1 MAIIFE
7 NETCG
12 RCAGT
17 GKFSY
22 NQIDGNRCY
31 GCQGSGVKLTKR
43 GAAAKAFFIESQQT
57 PVADLKPG
65 MFVWDDMLGKA
76 AKFLP
81 LLAIEQSG
89 SYQPI
94 KDGRCYYVS
103 LKTSRCINLVF
114 PDSKVRAVRDEE
126 HRQQLI
132 QAALAF
138 QSTLT
143 KTGKPRK

>member
-1 MAIIFE
+1 MAMIFE

-22 NQIDGNRCY
+22 NQIDGDRCY
-31 GCQGSGVKLTKR
+31 GCQGAGVRLTKR
-43 GAAAKAFFIESQQT
+43 GAAAKAFYVESQQT
-57 PVADLKPG
+57 PVAELKPG
-65 MFVWDDMLGKA
+65 MFVWDDTFGKA

-89 SYQPI
+89 SYQQRAE
-94 KDGRCYYVS
+94 GRCHYVNV
-103 LKTSRCINLVF
+103 KTSRCGYLVF

>member
-1 MAIIFE
+1 MATIFE
-7 NETCG
+7 NETCS
-12 RCAGT
+12 RCGGT

-22 NQIDGNRCY
+22 NQIHGSRCY

-43 GAAAKAFFIESQQT
+43 GAAARAFFIESQQT
-57 PVADLKPG
+57 PVADLKHG
-65 MFVWDDMLGKA
+65 MFVWDDTFGST

-89 SYQPI
+89 SYQQI
-94 KDGRCYYVS
+94 KDGRCHYISV
-103 LKTSRCINLVF
+103 KTSRCNNLVF

-132 QAALAF
+132 QAALDF